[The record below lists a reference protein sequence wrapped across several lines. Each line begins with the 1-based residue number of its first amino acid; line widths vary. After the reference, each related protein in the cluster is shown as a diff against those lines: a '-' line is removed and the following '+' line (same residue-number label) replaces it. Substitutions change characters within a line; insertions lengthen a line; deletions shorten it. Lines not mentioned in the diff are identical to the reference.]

1 LLKVD
6 KFPFILRMRPT
17 TVLLYFLAYTYFQRA
32 QTQIYDA
39 DTYNSSYVTNELGFI
54 TEGRL
59 INIGKTVEELL
70 LGVDIVTIPYANYST
85 AVFEA
90 AKALETLNRWTVWKL
105 TSPKIKTLTATKAE
119 IITSNELFKFKLKA
133 IDAYRDENSY
143 ANTTGLH
150 RCVLNVPGY
159 DPQVMVAS
167 FQSLYETL
175 EHTTQ
180 ELNDTFIETSEGAHV
195 YTSLVYW
202 AHHFLET
209 LSNIIENLDNRLE
222 ILDSLLSHTVPA
234 SLNILL
240 QSQDCYPSSSANVE
254 GIDVRYCTQTPT
266 GIYCELHITSQTETE
281 QSYLY
286 ELINYKGVQL
296 KLRTPD
302 TRLIRQDD
310 NSWKELTCVHHHLTH
325 TDAEE
330 FQQCELAPFDPKCMD
345 KLLGT
350 NFKEILAVCNFTFA
364 KPKAISMTVN
374 GILLQGNDINSIKE
388 IHPSSWK
395 TIGIIRE
402 SLPVLI
408 STNAHVEV
416 NLGHRELTLRPTKTF
431 ANRTVNYTW
440 LEKSDID
447 KLVTMT
453 TLNLVVTTTTYSD
466 IIDVVYGVIILTILP
481 AILALCKR
489 QCQSGTC
496 CSIFCRPSAPKQPD
510 PRKVNYRMNK
520 RLLLQQESPIVCL

>member
-1 LLKVD
+1 
-6 KFPFILRMRPT
+6 MRPT

-105 TSPKIKTLTATKAE
+105 KSPKIKTLIATKAE

-286 ELINYKGVQL
+286 EVISKSNYK
-296 KLRTPD
+296 T
-302 TRLIRQDD
+302 
-310 NSWKELTCVHHHLTH
+310 
-325 TDAEE
+325 
-330 FQQCELAPFDPKCMD
+330 
-345 KLLGT
+345 
-350 NFKEILAVCNFTFA
+350 
-364 KPKAISMTVN
+364 
-374 GILLQGNDINSIKE
+374 
-388 IHPSSWK
+388 
-395 TIGIIRE
+395 
-402 SLPVLI
+402 
-408 STNAHVEV
+408 
-416 NLGHRELTLRPTKTF
+416 
-431 ANRTVNYTW
+431 
-440 LEKSDID
+440 
-447 KLVTMT
+447 
-453 TLNLVVTTTTYSD
+453 
-466 IIDVVYGVIILTILP
+466 
-481 AILALCKR
+481 
-489 QCQSGTC
+489 
-496 CSIFCRPSAPKQPD
+496 
-510 PRKVNYRMNK
+510 
-520 RLLLQQESPIVCL
+520 